1 MKQNTM
7 RKLITTSAVLISILT
22 SAQSLP
28 PTLDTLGL
36 DDMVTRTFTTSDG
49 SEYIM
54 LMTAEVGID
63 NCEKVCQ
70 VIEKT
75 ADNGLEVV
83 LITEDEKRYKFKYKE
98 LGYTGIVSIH
108 KDLLYGW
115 NVRVVSTTLNK

>member
-7 RKLITTSAVLISILT
+7 RKLITTTAVLISLLT

-28 PTLDTLGL
+28 PALDTLGL
-36 DDMVTRTFTTSDG
+36 DGAVIRTFTTSDG

-54 LMTAEVGID
+54 LMKSEVGID
-63 NCEKVCQ
+63 NCEKVCR
-70 VIEKT
+70 VVEKT

-83 LITEDEKRYKFKYKE
+83 FITEDEKRYRFKYKE
-98 LGYTGIVSIH
+98 LGYTGLVSIH

>member
-98 LGYTGIVSIH
+98 LGYTGLVSIH

>member
-1 MKQNTM
+1 M

>member
-1 MKQNTM
+1 MRSYTM
-7 RKLITTSAVLISILT
+7 RKLITTTAVLISLLT

-28 PTLDTLGL
+28 PALDTLGL

-63 NCEKVCQ
+63 NCEKVCR
-70 VIEKT
+70 VVEKT
-75 ADNGLEVV
+75 ADNGLEVIF
-83 LITEDEKRYKFKYKE
+83 ITEDEKRYKFKYKE

-115 NVRVVSTTLNK
+115 NVRVVTTALNK

>member
-1 MKQNTM
+1 MRSYTM
-7 RKLITTSAVLISILT
+7 RKLITTTAVLISLLT

-28 PTLDTLGL
+28 PALDTLGL